1 APTETEPLA
10 PATATQPQRQFTGL
24 AFETTISPWQ
34 RMISACAGAVMTS
47 LITTPLDLIK
57 TRLQAQ
63 VDTTSVPHPVAHV
76 QRFNPTTLSTT
87 TCTVEVCFCTV
98 PNRRTL
104 TCYYQR
110 PLNLFTS
117 SLDYPNHTGQ
127 GPFDLRRRV
136 PSTLPATA
144 RHTIPY
150 HRHRPITG
158 TLDGL
163 MQIGRHEGLT
173 SLWRGLSPTLVMSV
187 PTTVIYFVGY
197 DLLRDKIGQ
206 RFHDQPNLDVYSPFV
221 AGATARA
228 LSATV
233 ISPLELVRTRMQS
246 SASHNLPVVLRGVAT
261 MVQSLG
267 VWSLW
272 RGLAPTLWRDVPFS
286 AIYWTSYEAV
296 KKSLAHYC
304 VTSTGSHS
312 LSATDNF
319 RLSFLSGALSG
330 MLAATLT
337 IPFDVAKTRR
347 QIDLAHGPI
356 DHTLENTF
364 PLMRRI
370 VRQEGFAGLYRGLSA
385 RLFKVAPAC
394 AIMISSYEMGKK
406 FFAVENTEYV
416 NAP

>member
-1 APTETEPLA
+1 
-10 PATATQPQRQFTGL
+10 
-24 AFETTISPWQ
+24 
-34 RMISACAGAVMTS
+34 
-47 LITTPLDLIK
+47 TPLDLIK

-63 VDTTSVPHPVAHV
+63 ATTSSIPHPVAHV
-76 QRFNPTTLSTT
+76 QRFNPATLSTT

-110 PLNLFTS
+110 PLNLFAS
-117 SLDYPNHTGQ
+117 SLEYPNHTGH
-127 GPFDLRRRV
+127 GPIDLRRRV
-136 PSTLPATA
+136 PITPAAAT
-144 RHTIPY
+144 RHNMPY

-163 MQIGRHEGLT
+163 MHIGRNEGLT
-173 SLWRGLSPTLVMSV
+173 SLWRGLSPTLIMSV

-197 DLLRDKIGQ
+197 DLLRGKIGQ
-206 RFHDQPNLDVYSPFV
+206 RFQGQPYLDVYSPFV

-246 SASHNLPVVLRGVAT
+246 SSSHNLPVVVRGVAT

-296 KKSLAHYC
+296 KKGLANYC
-304 VTSTGSHS
+304 TASTGSHT
-312 LSATDNF
+312 LSASDNF
-319 RLSFLSGALSG
+319 RLSFSSGALSG
-330 MLAATLT
+330 MLAATMT

-356 DHTLENTF
+356 DRTLENTF

-370 VRQEGFAGLYRGLSA
+370 VRQEGVAGLYRGLSA

-406 FFAVENTEYV
+406 IFAAEGSE
-416 NAP
+416 